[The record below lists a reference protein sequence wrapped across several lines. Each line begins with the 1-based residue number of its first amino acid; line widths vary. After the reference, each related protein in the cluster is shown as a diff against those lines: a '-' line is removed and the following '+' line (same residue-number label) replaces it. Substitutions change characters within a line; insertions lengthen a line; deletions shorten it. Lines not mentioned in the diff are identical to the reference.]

1 MCGTGIPSTRLKG
14 AADVADADL
23 RGRRARGRGPGERV
37 RAARAGARGHA
48 DVDRA
53 RRRAR
58 PHQRS
63 PAQRTRAAGLDE
75 QEVIELLRARGVSIS
90 LATLE
95 RWERTGGIRLEEA
108 VDVAAVYHMSLDELA
123 GRRAGLG
130 RFLGGLER
138 ARVDG

>member
-1 MCGTGIPSTRLKG
+1 MLRMPNYEEAAPEG
-14 AADVADADL
+14 AAQGSESV
-23 RGRRARGRGPGERV
+23 RREP
-37 RAARAGARGHA
+37 ARAGTLTLIARAAAHDRISA
-48 DVDRA
+48 ALRSARA
-53 RRRAR
+53 R
-58 PHQRS
+58 
-63 PAQRTRAAGLDE
+63 AGLDE
-75 QEVIELLRARGVSIS
+75 QEVIELLRVRGVSIS